1 MSTQAPGIYI
11 MTKEQRVNVPISFS
25 EKNITILP
33 FICFFKTLAVS
44 WIAQGHDLN
53 RERLY

>member
-1 MSTQAPGIYI
+1 MSTQAPGVHV

-25 EKNITILP
+25 EKDITVHP
-33 FICFFKTLAVS
+33 FIWFFKTLAVS
-44 WIAQGHDLN
+44 WMAQGHDLN

>member
-25 EKNITILP
+25 ENGITILP

-44 WIAQGHDLN
+44 WMAQEHALS
-53 RERLY
+53 RERMY